1 MLQFVYIHPWQEAP
15 MLFSLRVRLCFVL
28 LVLTTACLLP
38 SSGAAQDS
46 KEKPKIGF
54 LLDSLKVERW
64 QTDFDHFKKRAEE
77 LGATVEL
84 ADADGNDDLQFKQA
98 RKLIDRHVKALI
110 IVPHDTDKAAR
121 IVEYAKS
128 KGVPIIAYDR
138 MIPNSDLDFF
148 VGVDTVAIGE
158 LQANSLIAVAPKGN
172 YVLLEGAPTD
182 SNAHRM
188 LEGQKKALQPFVDR
202 GDIKIVAEIWCP
214 DWKPLEAY
222 TRLTDVIAK
231 NHGQIAAIV
240 ASNDGTAGGAV
251 QALEENKLDGKVAVS
266 GQDADLAAIVRILKD
281 TQTMTVYKP
290 LASLASQAAE
300 AAVALANGQPPK
312 STGSISNG
320 KRPVPAI
327 FGPVV
332 AVNKLNVNDTVIKDG
347 FQNINS
353 IRQALPPDKWPH

>member
-1 MLQFVYIHPWQEAP
+1 MTPSP
-15 MLFSLRVRLCFVL
+15 RVRLYVAL
-28 LVLTTACLLP
+28 LLLCSPCLLP
-38 SSGAAQDS
+38 AWGSAQGS
-46 KEKPKIGF
+46 KDKPKIGF

-64 QTDFDHFKKRAEE
+64 QTDFDSFKKRAEE
-77 LGATVEL
+77 LGASVEL

-98 RKLIDRHVKALI
+98 RKLIDQHVKALV
-110 IVPHDTDKAAR
+110 IVPHDTGKAAR
-121 IVEYAKS
+121 IVEFAKS
-128 KGVPIIAYDR
+128 KGVPVIAYDR

-158 LQANSLIAVAPKGN
+158 MQANSLTAVAPKGN

-182 SNAHRM
+182 SNAHLI

-202 GDIKIVAEIWCP
+202 GDIKIVAEVWCP

-222 TRLTDVIAK
+222 TRLADVIEK
-231 NHGQIAAIV
+231 NQGQIAAIV

-251 QALEENKLDGKVAVS
+251 QALEERKLDGKVAVS
-266 GQDADLAAIVRILKD
+266 GQDADLAAIIRILKD

-300 AAVALANGQPPK
+300 AAVALANGQQPK
-312 STGSISNG
+312 PSGSISNG
-320 KRPVPAI
+320 KHAVPAI

-332 AVNKLNVNDTVIKDG
+332 AVNKLNVNSTVIKDG
-347 FQNINS
+347 FQNIAS
-353 IRQALPPDKWPH
+353 IRAALPPDKWPH